1 MTFNALFSPVWVA
14 VAALLLIVVLSWL
27 EIIRK
32 QKLLAL
38 RLLAVLL
45 AVISLACLVLNPAR
59 NVEKSSVIILLT
71 PNYSNETLDSLIK
84 SESGNQLYKL
94 ESVDTKNNIP
104 VIQERDLKGLHGNIH
119 ILGDGLP
126 DYLLDDLDT
135 ANIQF
140 HPTPAPDGITR
151 LNTKI
156 YKANE
161 MNTIDGVYKS
171 QDNRTLK
178 LLIGDIAI
186 DSTKTKPGTKFFTLN
201 FKPEVSGRFLYDLVE
216 ADSSG
221 KILTSTQLP
230 IEVKPQRALN
240 VLLLSDYPSAEIRF
254 LKNYLERQH
263 HRLAL
268 RYRVSRDKFRAE
280 FVNTNET
287 NLSRLTETTLQNFD
301 LVVTDISSIGSL
313 SQSEKQTLQRS
324 IQLGLG
330 MVTLLDAT
338 SPAKSALEFLELKSA
353 KAKSDSAQLV
363 INRTPIKLPA
373 TPLLLS
379 SEQQLSA
386 IDRETGGRT
395 VSGYTQQ
402 GLGKSGFQ
410 LLTNTFSL
418 QLSGQQELYAA
429 IWAKLITAVARK
441 ERNAYQLEFESSF
454 PHHSNEPIRFR
465 VISGAEQPTV
475 VYDSINVPLQKD
487 PLIRNVWHGRIWAG
501 STRWNTLSIAQD
513 SSAHHFYVSPDSDWQ
528 SMRIDHQQK
537 KLLTLVSRN
546 DAATTTV
553 VSQPI
558 PRIVFLILFL
568 ISAGFLWLAPKL

>member
-1 MTFNALFSPVWVA
+1 MTFNALFSPVVVA
-14 VAALLLIVVLSWL
+14 VAALLLIVVFSWL

-38 RLLAVLL
+38 RLLAIFL
-45 AVISLACLVLNPAR
+45 AVTSLACLVLNPVR
-59 NVEKSSVIILLT
+59 NVEKSSAIILLT
-71 PNYSNETLDSLIK
+71 PNYSNEILDSLTK
-84 SESGNQLYKL
+84 SEPGCQLYKL
-94 ESVDTKNNIP
+94 ESVSARDNIS
-104 VIQERDLKGLHGNIH
+104 VIHERNLKDLHGNIH
-119 ILGDGLP
+119 ILGDGLS

-135 ANIQF
+135 TNIQF
-140 HPTPAPDGITR
+140 HPAPASDGVIR

-171 QDNRTLK
+171 HDNRTLK
-178 LLIGDIAI
+178 LLIGDTAI
-186 DSTKTKPGTKFFTLN
+186 DSTKTEPGTKSFTLN

-221 KILTSTQLP
+221 KILISTQLP
-230 IEVKPQRALN
+230 IEVEAQRALN
-240 VLLLSDYPSAEIRF
+240 VLFLSDYPSAEIRF
-254 LKNYLERQH
+254 LKNYLEHQH
-263 HRLAL
+263 HKLAL
-268 RYRVSRDKFRAE
+268 RYRVSRDKFRTE

-301 LVVTDISSIGSL
+301 LVVTDISSIGTL

-324 IQLGLG
+324 IGLGLG
-330 MVTLLDAT
+330 MVTLLNAT
-338 SPAKSALEFLELKSA
+338 APAKSALEFLELKSA
-353 KAKSDSAQLV
+353 KAKSDSAHLF

-418 QLSGQQELYAA
+418 QLSGQQELYAT

-454 PHHSNEPIRFR
+454 PYHSNEPIQFR

-475 VYDSINVPLQKD
+475 VYDSVTVPLQED
-487 PLIRNVWHGRIWAG
+487 PLIGNVWHGRIWAG
-501 STRWNTLSIAQD
+501 STGWNTLSIAQD
-513 SSAHHFYVSPDSDWQ
+513 SSARHFYVSPDGDWQ

-537 KLLTLVSRN
+537 KLMTLVSRN

-568 ISAGFLWLAPKL
+568 ISSGFLWLAPKL

>member
-1 MTFNALFSPVWVA
+1 MMFNALFSPVWIA
-14 VAALLLIVVLSWL
+14 VAALLLVMVFSWL

-59 NVEKSSVIILLT
+59 NVEKSSAIMLLT
-71 PNYSNETLDSLIK
+71 PDYSNEILDSLTK
-84 SESGNQLYKL
+84 SKSGSQVYKL
-94 ESVDTKNNIP
+94 ESVSTPNIP
-104 VIQERDLKGLHGNIH
+104 VIQARDLKGLHGNIH

-135 ANIQF
+135 TNIQF
-140 HPTPAPDGITR
+140 YPAPAPEGITH
-151 LNTKI
+151 LNTKT

-171 QDNRTLK
+171 HDNRTLK

-186 DSTKTKPGTKFFTLN
+186 DSTKTGPGTKSFMLN

-230 IEVKPQRALN
+230 IEVEPQRALN
-240 VLLLSDYPSAEIRF
+240 VLFLSDYPSAEIRF

-263 HRLAL
+263 HKLAL
-268 RYRVSRDKFRAE
+268 RYRVSRNKFRTE
-280 FVNTNET
+280 FVNTDET

-301 LVVTDISSIGSL
+301 LVVTDISSIGTL
-313 SQSEKQTLQRS
+313 SQSEKQALQRS
-324 IQLGLG
+324 IRLGLG

-338 SPAKSALEFLELKSA
+338 SPAKSALEFLELQSA

-363 INRTPIKLPA
+363 INRTRIKLPA
-373 TPLLLS
+373 TPLFLS

-395 VSGYTQQ
+395 VSGYIQQ

-429 IWAKLITAVARK
+429 IWSNLITTIARK
-441 ERNAYQLEFESSF
+441 DRSAYLLEVESSF
-454 PHHSNEPIRFR
+454 PYHSNEPIRFR

-475 VYDSINVPLQKD
+475 VYDSVTVPLRED

-501 STRWNTLSIAQD
+501 TTGWNTLRIAQD
-513 SSAHHFYVSPDSDWQ
+513 SSAHHFYVSPDGDWKP
-528 SMRIDHQQK
+528 MRIDHQQK
-537 KLLTLVSRN
+537 KLLTLSSRN
-546 DAATTTV
+546 DAVTTTV

-558 PRIVFLILFL
+558 PRTIFFIVFL

>member
-14 VAALLLIVVLSWL
+14 VAALLLTVVFSWL

-38 RLLAVLL
+38 RLPAVFL

-59 NVEKSSVIILLT
+59 TVEKSSAIILIT
-71 PNYSNETLDSLIK
+71 PNYSNEKLDSLTK
-84 SESGNQLYKL
+84 SESGSQLYKL
-94 ESVDTKNNIP
+94 ESVGTKDNFP
-104 VIQERDLKGLHGNIH
+104 VIQERNLKDLHGNIH

-140 HPTPAPDGITR
+140 HPTPAPDGIIR

-171 QDNRTLK
+171 HDNRTLK
-178 LLIGDIAI
+178 LLIGDISI
-186 DSTKTKPGTKFFTLN
+186 DSTKTEPGTKSFTLN
-201 FKPEVSGRFLYDLVE
+201 FKPEVSGRFLYNLVE

-230 IEVKPQRALN
+230 IEVAPQRALN
-240 VLLLSDYPSAEIRF
+240 VLFLSDYPSAEIRF

-268 RYRVSRDKFRAE
+268 RYRVSRDKFRTE

-324 IQLGLG
+324 IGLGLG

-338 SPAKSALEFLELKSA
+338 APSKSALEFLELKSA

-363 INRTPIKLPA
+363 INRVRVKLPA
-373 TPLLLS
+373 TPLFIS
-379 SEQQLSA
+379 SQQELSA
-386 IDRETGGRT
+386 IDRESTGRVT
-395 VSGYTQQ
+395 SGYIQQ

-410 LLTNTFSL
+410 LLANTFSL
-418 QLSGQQELYAA
+418 QLSGQEETYAT

-454 PHHSNEPIRFR
+454 PYHSNEPIRFR

-475 VYDSINVPLQKD
+475 VYDSVTVPLQED

-501 STRWNTLSIAQD
+501 STGWNTLSIAQD
-513 SSAHHFYVSPDSDWQ
+513 SSAHHFYVSPEDDWQ
-528 SMRIDHQQK
+528 SMRIDHQQRR
-537 KLLTLVSRN
+537 LMTLVSRN
-546 DAATTTV
+546 DSATPTV

-558 PRIVFLILFL
+558 PRIIFFILFL
-568 ISAGFLWLAPKL
+568 ISVGFLWLAPKL

>member
-1 MTFNALFSPVWVA
+1 MTFNALFSSVWV
-14 VAALLLIVVLSWL
+14 VVTALLLIVVFSWL

-45 AVISLACLVLNPAR
+45 AVISLACLVVNPAR
-59 NVEKSSVIILLT
+59 NVEKSSAIMLLT
-71 PNYSNETLDSLIK
+71 PNYSNEILDSLTK
-84 SESGNQLYKL
+84 SERGSQLYKL
-94 ESVDTKNNIP
+94 ESVSAKNNIP
-104 VIQERDLKGLHGNIH
+104 VIQERNLKDLHGNIH

-126 DYLLDDLDT
+126 DYLLDGLDT
-135 ANIQF
+135 TNIQF
-140 HPTPAPDGITR
+140 HSAPAPDGITH

-171 QDNRTLK
+171 QENRTLK
-178 LLIGDIAI
+178 LLTGDIAI
-186 DSTKTKPGTKFFTLN
+186 DSTKTEPGTQSFTLN
-201 FKPEVSGRFLYDLVE
+201 FKPEISGRFLYNLVE

-230 IEVKPQRALN
+230 IEVEPQRALN
-240 VLLLSDYPSAEIRF
+240 VLFLIDYPSAEIRF

-263 HRLAL
+263 HKLAL
-268 RYRVSRDKFRAE
+268 RYRVSRNKFRTE

-301 LVVTDISSIGSL
+301 LVVTDISSIGTL

-324 IQLGLG
+324 IGLGLG

-338 SPAKSALEFLELKSA
+338 APAKSALEFLELKST

-363 INRTPIKLPA
+363 INRTRIKLPA
-373 TPLLLS
+373 TPLFLS

-386 IDRETGGRT
+386 IDREAGGRT
-395 VSGYTQQ
+395 ISGYVQQ
-402 GLGKSGFQ
+402 VLGKSGFQ
-410 LLTNTFSL
+410 LLINTFSL
-418 QLSGQQELYAA
+418 QLSGQEEIYAA
-429 IWAKLITAVARK
+429 IWSKLITSVARK

-454 PHHSNEPIRFR
+454 PYHSNEPIQFR

-475 VYDSINVPLQKD
+475 VYDSVTVPLQED

-501 STRWNTLSIAQD
+501 STGWNTLRIAQD
-513 SSAHHFYVSPDSDWQ
+513 SSAHHLYASPDGDWQ
-528 SMRIDHQQK
+528 PMRIDHQQK
-537 KLLTLVSRN
+537 KLLTLINRT
-546 DAATTTV
+546 DTATPTV
-553 VSQPI
+553 VSQRI
-558 PRIVFLILFL
+558 PRIIFFILFL